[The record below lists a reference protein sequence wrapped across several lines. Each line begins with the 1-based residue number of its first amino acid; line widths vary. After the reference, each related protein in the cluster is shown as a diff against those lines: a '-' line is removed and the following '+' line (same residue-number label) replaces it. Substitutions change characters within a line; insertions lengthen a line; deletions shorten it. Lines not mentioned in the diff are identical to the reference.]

1 MINYTNVS
9 GIPQVLVQWLME
21 DKYDGYT
28 TNPNSFS
35 ATGLIISHKKAIL
48 TNAVRASMDISV
60 DVDVLTLMAAKRGT
74 AVHDSIELYISNNQD
89 DMPHVK
95 AEERH
100 YRTIEVDGVECTVS
114 AKFDCIVD
122 DEIYD
127 WKTCSVYVHN
137 DAKKHQEWIEQL
149 SINRWVL
156 EHTYALQ
163 PVGTIIAFFNQ
174 FSKDQ
179 ANKSA
184 PFNYPS
190 YSIQPYNFA
199 LMSYSET
206 ENFIRRRIRERKAI
220 ASVADANAI
229 TCTPADLWT
238 ENGEYKY
245 FSKATNSRATKVSS
259 NLAELRK
266 LVREKGG
273 IIVEP
278 MPKACEYCLGRA
290 TCDQYQGFISRGL
303 LDATKSF

>member
-48 TNAVRASMDISV
+48 SNAVRASMDISV

-100 YRTIEVDGVECTVS
+100 YRTIEVDGVECIVS
-114 AKFDCIVD
+114 AKFDCIVG
-122 DEIYD
+122 DELYD

-156 EHTYALQ
+156 EHKYPLQ

-174 FSKDQ
+174 FSQDQ

-199 LMSYSET
+199 LMSYAET
-206 ENFIRRRIRERKAI
+206 EEFIRRRIRERKAI

-266 LVREKGG
+266 LVKEKGG